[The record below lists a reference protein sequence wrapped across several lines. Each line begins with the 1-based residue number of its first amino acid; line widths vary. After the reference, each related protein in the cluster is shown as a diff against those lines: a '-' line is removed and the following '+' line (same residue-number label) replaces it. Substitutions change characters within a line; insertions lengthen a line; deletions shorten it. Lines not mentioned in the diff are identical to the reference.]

1 MAGPARRVT
10 QSGSAHGYTLP
21 ILLTRLVGRQQELA
35 AVCELLRHD
44 DVRLLTC
51 TGTAGVGKTR
61 LALEV
66 ARATLENFADGVV
79 FVALEAVRAPNQV
92 LFEITKA
99 LHLREEDAR
108 VARQILVDYL
118 RNKQLLLVLDNFEQV
133 ISAAPLLTDLLAACA
148 RLKFLVTSRA
158 LLRLGA
164 ERPFRVQPLRN
175 STDASPFHAT
185 DPFGGSAVALFLDRA
200 RLVRPG
206 LDSTD
211 ETLKT
216 IAEICR
222 RLDGLPLAIELA
234 AARSRVL
241 TPKQLLARIDNR
253 LQVLG
258 TGMRDVAAR
267 QQTLRGAIDWSYE
280 LLPEP
285 EKELLRRLSV
295 FVGGVTLDSVEAI
308 SGNGGDVLDSLSSL
322 VDNNL
327 LRQTE
332 DVEGNLRFSM
342 LETIREYA
350 LERLQA
356 SGEAN
361 AYVHCTHITI

>member
-1 MAGPARRVT
+1 M
-10 QSGSAHGYTLP
+10 
-21 ILLTRLVGRQQELA
+21 GRQQELA
-35 AVCELLRHD
+35 AACELLRHD
-44 DVRLLTC
+44 DVRLVTC

-66 ARATLENFADGVV
+66 ARAVVEDFADGVV
-79 FVALEAVRAPNQV
+79 FVALEAVRAPDQV

-99 LHLREEDAR
+99 LQLREEDAR
-108 VARQILVDYL
+108 ASRQILVESLED
-118 RNKQLLLVLDNFEQV
+118 KQLLLLLDNFEQV
-133 ISAAPLLTDLLAACA
+133 ISAAPLLTDLLAACP

-164 ERPFRVQPLRN
+164 ERPFPVQPLR
-175 STDASPFHAT
+175 STTDTSHSHAT
-185 DPFGGSAVALFLDRA
+185 DLFGASGVALFLDRA

-206 LDSTD
+206 LDTTD

-216 IAEICR
+216 IGEICR

-234 AARSRVL
+234 AVRSRVL
-241 TPKQLLARIDNR
+241 TPKQLLARIGNR
-253 LQVLG
+253 LEVLG
-258 TGMRDVAAR
+258 AGMRDVAAR

-295 FVGGVTLDSVEAI
+295 FVGGATLDSVEAI
-308 SGNGGDVLDSLSSL
+308 SANGGDVLNSLSSL

-342 LETIREYA
+342 LETIRE
-350 LERLQA
+350 
-356 SGEAN
+356 
-361 AYVHCTHITI
+361 